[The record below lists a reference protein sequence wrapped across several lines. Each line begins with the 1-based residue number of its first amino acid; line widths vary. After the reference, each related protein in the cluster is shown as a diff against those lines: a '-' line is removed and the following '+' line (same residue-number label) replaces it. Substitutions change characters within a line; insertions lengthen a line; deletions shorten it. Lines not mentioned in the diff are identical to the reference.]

1 MAYAFGKGGSSSSK
15 LLNLILTY
23 DSICIF
29 NRQMQFYH
37 LLAVHVD
44 LIIYNCCIFSEL
56 IFFSFL
62 TLIFYFYFFRIIIF
76 FFLCFYGCLNTLVS
90 IFSPP
95 LSQTPAIHT
104 SLPQSYP
111 ALVLSMCP
119 LYMFLDN
126 PSPFSLHY
134 SLPPSLWLLSVCS
147 QFQRFWLYFAC
158 LFVLLTRFYL

>member
-62 TLIFYFYFFRIIIF
+62 TLIFYFYFFSIIIF
-76 FFLCFYGCLNTLVS
+76 FFLCFLWLFEYTCLHFLTTTL
-90 IFSPP
+90 P
-95 LSQTPAIHT
+95 
-104 SLPQSYP
+104 
-111 ALVLSMCP
+111 
-119 LYMFLDN
+119 N
-126 PSPFSLHY
+126 PSHPH
-134 SLPPSLWLLSVCS
+134 LPPSILPC
-147 QFQRFWLYFAC
+147 FG
-158 LFVLLTRFYL
+158 FVHVSFIHVP